1 MSTEIRCSHVL
12 NLLCI
17 SQQVEIAEFEDWWL
31 KNYTKPPMA
40 SKKADE
46 PRSSSSTR
54 SSSARKTSSRRKSVE
69 TPTESEQT
77 EPAVQPIDPESN
89 DKVSPLS
96 DLSDSPTGRK
106 SSSSGSPRASSS
118 RTSSSKT
125 TTSSSSDGMKRSRSE
140 TALSK
145 ASPKDNVSIVSSQTI
160 PNDLKISVDQMVAAA
175 LKQAQDLKQT
185 HDALQSSPETSD
197 ESPKTNQDSPDSG
210 FASSPIKSGS
220 ESGKKSSPSSGGEQ
234 SSGSAEGRTASLN
247 SGDAIVDEMVVEA
260 LKYAQDAKENSGHSA
275 ATTGNIPSFH
285 STTTGQSGGGASVH
299 SYYSDHENYGETAP
313 WYAC

>member
-1 MSTEIRCSHVL
+1 
-12 NLLCI
+12 
-17 SQQVEIAEFEDWWL
+17 
-31 KNYTKPPMA
+31 MA
-40 SKKADE
+40 RKKADE

-54 SSSARKTSSRRKSVE
+54 SSSAPRTSSRRKSVK

-77 EPAVQPIDPESN
+77 EPAVPTIDPESN

-106 SSSSGSPRASSS
+106 SSSSGSPR
-118 RTSSSKT
+118 TSSIKT
-125 TTSSSSDGMKRSRSE
+125 TTSSSSEGGMKRSRSE

-197 ESPKTNQDSPDSG
+197 ESPKTCSFPRY
-210 FASSPIKSGS
+210 
-220 ESGKKSSPSSGGEQ
+220 KKSFLLGF
-234 SSGSAEGRTASLN
+234 
-247 SGDAIVDEMVVEA
+247 
-260 LKYAQDAKENSGHSA
+260 
-275 ATTGNIPSFH
+275 SFKK
-285 STTTGQSGGGASVH
+285 
-299 SYYSDHENYGETAP
+299 
-313 WYAC
+313 